1 MKFMEQLDK
10 NKAQRKISEKDLL
23 KAETLVIPSTNTI
36 ITSDVTWEDGVGEIH
51 HGFNM
56 KTNMPENEFKEAMN
70 SSYPGDYILAHYPAD
85 GTFVKGHLERLSIEE
100 ALALV
105 QDSDYFVV
113 TPDESHH
120 FNYEVTLWRGY
131 GYWLNTPLAFEA
143 KNEEEALVFASLAD
157 CAACIIDEEDTAGTK
172 EAEAHPDQWVFLD
185 RSAYGVKNV
194 WLFVDQA
201 IIRKID

>member
-1 MKFMEQLDK
+1 MKFSRE
-10 NKAQRKISEKDLL
+10 DLL
-23 KAETLVIPSTNTI
+23 KIETLVDPSTNTI
-36 ITSDVTWEDGVGEIH
+36 ITSDVTWKDGVGEVH

-56 KTNMPENEFKEAMN
+56 KANMPENEFKEAVD
-70 SSYPGDYILAHYPAD
+70 SGDPGDYILAHYPAD
-85 GTFVKGHLERLSIEE
+85 GTFVKGRLERLSTDE

-105 QDSDYFVV
+105 QNSDCFVV

-143 KNEEEALVFASLAD
+143 KDEEEALVFASLAD

-194 WLFVDQA
+194 WLFIDQA
-201 IIRKID
+201 VIRKID